1 MTEQELAELGTTIR
15 ERDEAVGQLEALRT
29 MVDQA
34 NANFDL
40 LDAQAAQVRQERD
53 DTRAAWATLREE
65 HRRGIKERDDARQ
78 AFRALVESVATARVN
93 AYRNGW
99 SDRNI
104 AGSKCPCP
112 TDEHIRAALDLTP
125 EMRLPGDA

>member
-1 MTEQELAELGTTIR
+1 MTEEEVAELGSVVR
-15 ERDEAVGQLEALRT
+15 ELREARDAYDA
-29 MVDQA
+29 
-34 NANFDL
+34 
-40 LDAQAAQVRQERD
+40 LDATAAKVRQERD
-53 DTRAAWATLREE
+53 DARAAWATLREE
-65 HRRGIKERDDARQ
+65 HRRGIKERDDARK

-93 AYRNGW
+93 AYRAGW

-104 AGSKCPCP
+104 AGRQCSCP